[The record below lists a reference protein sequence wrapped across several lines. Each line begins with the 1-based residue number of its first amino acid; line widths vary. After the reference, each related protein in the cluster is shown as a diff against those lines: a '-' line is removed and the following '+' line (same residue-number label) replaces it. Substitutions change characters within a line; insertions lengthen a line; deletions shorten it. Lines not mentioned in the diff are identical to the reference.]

1 MRGLGATKELFPV
14 MSEYYSIIMPFVIFQ
29 LIIIPLYFFIRLD
42 GLPNLAAVAL
52 GVGAVVNIA
61 LDYLFIAVYG
71 WGLTGAA
78 WATGISEVLS
88 LLVIMFYFFM
98 PERTLSFS
106 FRQNNWMEVFQ
117 AAYNGISEFINE
129 VSGAII
135 AFIFNWMLIQRAGVD
150 GVAHRSVG
158 GLHARQPII

>member
-1 MRGLGATKELFPV
+1 M
-14 MSEYYSIIMPFVIFQ
+14 
-29 LIIIPLYFFIRLD
+29 IIIPLYFFIRLD

-135 AFIFNWMLIQRAGVD
+135 AFVFNWMLIQRAGVD
-150 GVAHRSVG
+150 GVAAITVCKLYVDDRLYDVFFHRGHKSDNDFSK
-158 GLHARQPII
+158 LWSSKCTAH